1 MRLTT
6 ILIFIG
12 VVFAISAHFT
22 LQQAQIER
30 SEYQPLH
37 YGNFKVFHN
46 HLLNVSHILSTV
58 SVSEYIQCAFSCLQN
73 VLCFSFN
80 LATVRDINS
89 KQYAC
94 QLLPTDKYRNLDH
107 FVLSQQ
113 FHHYAVPNPCESSP
127 CRKGTCRPLYHTNDY
142 ECHCPDGS
150 FGRSRHPKVYKNCS
164 EAPRKTG
171 KFQILDKQSQAF
183 PVFCDQVKDG
193 GGWTMVFKVLKGVTQ
208 PPVGPLWNSNETLAE
223 NVTTALDTTGN
234 YLGHYKNR
242 IVNNWQEFHPNEA
255 RVALYKNGSEVL
267 SMLFKALGTDKLN
280 WFSQAK
286 LLSSPW
292 SDLKT
297 AKSLQHF
304 DITGSHQRYFEISHL
319 YGGCPGD
326 VGWLVVGNGSCPWE
340 IHGNNSLSIRFSK
353 LKRSNNW
360 NDFANVGVADV
371 LAVFIR

>member
-1 MRLTT
+1 
-6 ILIFIG
+6 
-12 VVFAISAHFT
+12 
-22 LQQAQIER
+22 
-30 SEYQPLH
+30 
-37 YGNFKVFHN
+37 
-46 HLLNVSHILSTV
+46 
-58 SVSEYIQCAFSCLQN
+58 
-73 VLCFSFN
+73 
-80 LATVRDINS
+80 
-89 KQYAC
+89 
-94 QLLPTDKYRNLDH
+94 
-107 FVLSQQ
+107 
-113 FHHYAVPNPCESSP
+113 
-127 CRKGTCRPLYHTNDY
+127 
-142 ECHCPDGS
+142 
-150 FGRSRHPKVYKNCS
+150 
-164 EAPRKTG
+164 
-171 KFQILDKQSQAF
+171 
-183 PVFCDQVKDG
+183 
-193 GGWTMVFKVLKGVTQ
+193 MVFKVLKGVTQ

-297 AKSLQHF
+297 VISLQHF
-304 DITGSHQRYFEISHL
+304 DITGSHQRYFEISHF
-319 YGGCPGD
+319 YGGCLSD
-326 VGWLVVGNGSCPWE
+326 FGWLVVGNGSCPWE